1 MKATVQHTQQ
11 GIGLYIH
18 WPFCLAKC
26 PYCDFNSYVAEQIPQ
41 KAYAKALVQEL
52 QTTLAEIPKVPLTS
66 IFFGGGTPSLML
78 PSTAQTL
85 IDTATSL
92 LPVSENLEITLEA
105 NPTSV
110 ENQKL
115 KDFYHAG
122 VNRASLGIQSL
133 NPTALKALGREHSV
147 GQAIEALT
155 IAKKIFPRIS
165 FDLIY
170 AREGQAIQEWENELQ
185 EALALTHDHLSL
197 YQLTIEPGTIFAKQY
212 RQGKIT
218 LPDEEL
224 STAMLTTTEMITS
237 QYGLQAYE
245 ISNYAK
251 PGAESRHNLTYWQ
264 YKDYIGIGP
273 GAHGRVTLDQTLYA
287 TERHKNP
294 VKWLEHVQQNGHALS
309 VKEALTPTEKAQEML
324 LMGLRLIKGIRAQQ
338 FERRCGIALTDA
350 VNMSMLSALVEE
362 NFLFWDQECLKTT
375 PQGRLRLNAI
385 LEALLK

>member
-1 MKATVQHTQQ
+1 MKARVQNTQQ

-26 PYCDFNSYVAEQIPQ
+26 PYCDFNSYVAEHIPQ
-41 KAYAKALVQEL
+41 EAYAKALVQEL
-52 QTTLAEIPKVPLTS
+52 KTALAEIPKIPLTS
-66 IFFGGGTPSLML
+66 IFFGGGTPSLMF
-78 PSTAQTL
+78 PSTAQAL

-92 LPVSENLEITLEA
+92 LPVSDNLEITLEA

-133 NPTALKALGREHSV
+133 TPTALKALGREHSV
-147 GQAIEALT
+147 SQAIEALT

-170 AREGQAIQEWENELQ
+170 AREGQTIKEWEKELQ
-185 EALALTHDHLSL
+185 EALALAHDHLSL

-224 STAMLTTTEMITS
+224 STDMLNTTEAITH
-237 QYGLQAYE
+237 QYELKAYE
-245 ISNYAK
+245 VSNYAK
-251 PGAESRHNLTYWQ
+251 PGAESRHNLTYWR

-294 VKWLEHVQQNGHALS
+294 VKWLEHVRQNGHALS
-309 VKEALTPTEKAQEML
+309 VKEALTPVEKAQEML
-324 LMGLRLIKGIRAQQ
+324 LMGLRLTEGIQAHL
-338 FERRCGIALTDA
+338 FKERCGIALMDA
-350 VNMSMLSALVEE
+350 VNMSMLEALVDED
-362 NFLFWDQECLKTT
+362 FLTWDQYCLKTT